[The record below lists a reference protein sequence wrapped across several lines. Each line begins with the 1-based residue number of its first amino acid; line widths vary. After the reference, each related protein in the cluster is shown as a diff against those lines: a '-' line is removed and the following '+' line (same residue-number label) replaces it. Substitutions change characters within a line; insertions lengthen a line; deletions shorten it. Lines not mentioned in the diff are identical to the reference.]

1 MPGRDGDSSASQFA
15 ASFPARFANVL
26 ADARGTMEGISA
38 SAVNGDG
45 LIPPEALQ
53 RIHEVYRLRVEL
65 EIETAGVLWRTAE
78 LVCAL
83 TDAIEVLNRR
93 RRPAPLPPGGWLG
106 GVARGVVERR
116 RARLAMQDDEERR
129 DARWPDLGA
138 PLSRTDADDGPAAL
152 TEGNGRHLATAW
164 RRHADSET
172 EANAA

>member
-53 RIHEVYRLRVEL
+53 RLHEVYRLRVEL

-78 LVCAL
+78 VVCAL
-83 TDAIEVLNRR
+83 TDAIQVLNGRR
-93 RRPAPLPPGGWLG
+93 KPAPTPPGGWLG

-116 RARLAMQDDEERR
+116 RARMAMQDDDERR
-129 DARWPDLGA
+129 ESRWPDLGA
-138 PLSRTDADDGPAAL
+138 PLSSAQGDGGPAAL
-152 TEGNGRHLATAW
+152 PAGDGRRLAPAW

-172 EANAA
+172 EVEAA